1 MLPYSSLRIIKVE
14 AKWRNILQD
23 DSGELDKLLNEI
35 HKVTSREPYSEESG
49 PRMVSLEGSLSTV
62 SEKLQNYGGLDE
74 EKSQWIKLSN
84 HPLKG
89 FNQRK

>member
-35 HKVTSREPYSEESG
+35 HKVTCREPYSEESG
-49 PRMVSLEGSLSTV
+49 PRMV
-62 SEKLQNYGGLDE
+62 DE